1 MKRLVISPLLRNF
14 AVATTYKD
22 AMPCG
27 QKAYTALDCAGYRV
41 FVIVWLPPFY
51 LVGGCFLLPTDVCF
65 LLFCFFIGC
74 FIGVKNLTVI
84 FAPCITPSTVL
95 RFRFQDSVWCV
106 RHVRFPLTLSY
117 RGNGRVRQQGLS
129 VLMTPLR

>member
-1 MKRLVISPLLRNF
+1 MIVCDWRPTIGSG
-14 AVATTYKD
+14 AVFYCPPTY
-22 AMPCG
+22 
-27 QKAYTALDCAGYRV
+27 V
-41 FVIVWLPPFY
+41 FCYSV
-51 LVGGCFLLPTDVCF
+51 
-65 LLFCFFIGC
+65 FFIGC

-129 VLMTPLR
+129 VL

>member
-1 MKRLVISPLLRNF
+1 VKRLVISPLLRNF

-41 FVIVWLPPFY
+41 FVIVCGCRLYY

-65 LLFCFFIGC
+65 LLFCFFHRLFYWG
-74 FIGVKNLTVI
+74 
-84 FAPCITPSTVL
+84 
-95 RFRFQDSVWCV
+95 
-106 RHVRFPLTLSY
+106 
-117 RGNGRVRQQGLS
+117 
-129 VLMTPLR
+129 